1 MRAGTPMSSDLW
13 SLNADAFAREGKV
26 LFLAKGAQLP
36 PFCIKCGQ
44 TATTSLKK
52 KFYWHPTW
60 MFVFILV
67 GIIVYIIVALIAR
80 TRMDV
85 QLPLCDR
92 HSVRYRRMRTVAA
105 TLMIVGPLLLLAAFS
120 LPAEYTGVSAVS
132 ALAGV
137 SLLLAGMILWL
148 VAGQILRATF
158 IGVQG
163 GRFRGASEQFLDH
176 LPSRPPASPAPS
188 I

>member
-1 MRAGTPMSSDLW
+1 MSSDLW
-13 SLNADAFAREGKV
+13 SLNAEAFAREGKV

-44 TATTSLKK
+44 AATISLKK
-52 KFYWHPTW
+52 KFYWRPTW

-67 GIIVYIIVALIAR
+67 GILVYIIVALFAR
-80 TRMDV
+80 TRMDM

-92 HSVRYRRMRTVAA
+92 HSVRYRRMRMVAG
-105 TLMIVGPLLLLAAFS
+105 TLMIVGALLLLAALW
-120 LPAEYTGVSAVS
+120 LPDQYNGYS
-132 ALAGV
+132 ALIGFV
-137 SLLLAGMILWL
+137 LLLPGMILWL

-158 IGVQG
+158 IGAQG

-176 LPSRPPASPAPS
+176 LPSRPPAFPIPS